1 MIIKQIFEQIVEQTH
16 YVERLYLSDKQ
27 IISSGRPI
35 DTEKRTASR
44 NGGVLS
50 EPLFSCRRRTS
61 VDGAVRGEGGEEPEE
76 GRVERG
82 KEGGSPQIGRK
93 S

>member
-1 MIIKQIFEQIVEQTH
+1 M
-16 YVERLYLSDKQ
+16 
-27 IISSGRPI
+27 
-35 DTEKRTASR
+35 SR

-50 EPLFSCRRRTS
+50 EPLFSCRRRKS